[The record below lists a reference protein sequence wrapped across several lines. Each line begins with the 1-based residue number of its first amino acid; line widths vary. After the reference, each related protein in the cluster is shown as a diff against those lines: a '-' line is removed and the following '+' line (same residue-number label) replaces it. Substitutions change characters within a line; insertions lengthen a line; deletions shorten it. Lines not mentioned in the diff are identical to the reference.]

1 MTRKRRMQCTGRK
14 CTSGLGRET
23 INPSTDCL
31 RDFAE
36 HHLNSWTTNRGT
48 GATFG
53 TSPRH
58 NGTERTP
65 RTAWRRGWDSNP
77 RGPFRPNGFQDR
89 RIQPLCHPSGFERI
103 PILARLAR
111 LTTPAFLWLV
121 QKVVEAVPQK
131 VHDPRRPPRAAHFT
145 RRSSMPTKKTSKKA
159 AKPKKLGKAKK
170 LEATKPL
177 IAFK

>member
-1 MTRKRRMQCTGRK
+1 MALASRVASATG
-14 CTSGLGRET
+14 E
-23 INPSTDCL
+23 
-31 RDFAE
+31 
-36 HHLNSWTTNRGT
+36 
-48 GATFG
+48 
-53 TSPRH
+53 
-58 NGTERTP
+58 
-65 RTAWRRGWDSNP
+65 RRGRDSNP
-77 RGPFRPNGFQDR
+77 GCGGCPHNGFQDR

-145 RRSSMPTKKTSKKA
+145 RRFAMPTKKTSKKA